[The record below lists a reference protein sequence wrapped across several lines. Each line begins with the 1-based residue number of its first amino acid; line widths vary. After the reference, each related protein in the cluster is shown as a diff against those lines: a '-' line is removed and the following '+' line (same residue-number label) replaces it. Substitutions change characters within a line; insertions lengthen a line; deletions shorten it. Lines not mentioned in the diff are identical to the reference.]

1 MNALLKT
8 IEEPPENTV
17 IIIFAQNLRNIPK
30 TILSRC
36 LKLRFKVNDS
46 KDFLEHKTI
55 KKKNFLM
62 SNYNPKVF
70 NIVKR

>member
-1 MNALLKT
+1 MEHLNLNCINALLKT

-17 IIIFAQNLRNIPK
+17 IIIFTPNLRNIPK

-36 LKLRFKVNDS
+36 VKLRFKVNDS

-55 KKKNFLM
+55 NKENF
-62 SNYNPKVF
+62 F
-70 NIVKR
+70 NV